1 MNTIYLM
8 SRTDD
13 VEEATALVKT
23 EGQIV
28 DKAVSWYWGDLT
40 HANDGQLTVDVD
52 FESLIA
58 ELHDSA
64 TGKVTTYYLFAFD
77 RRVI

>member
-1 MNTIYLM
+1 M
-8 SRTDD
+8 SRTDNVED
-13 VEEATALVKT
+13 VLALVKT
-23 EGQIV
+23 EDQIV
-28 DKAVSWYWGDLT
+28 DKAVSLYWGELT
-40 HANDGQLTVDVD
+40 NPNDGQLTVDVD
-52 FESLIA
+52 LESLIV